1 MRVILFYLGDYPV
14 RSYGLVVALAILLSL
29 GLARYLARE
38 TVYRDHLSSFT
49 VTAVISAIIGARLW
63 EVLFFQWSYYSAHPL
78 EMAAIWNGGLSIQ
91 GAIVGGIGSAI
102 YYTWRHKLS
111 FWDFV
116 DTLAPAVVFG
126 QGVGRIACF
135 LNGDAFGSPTGSN
148 FGIVYPEGTIAYERY
163 GSQPLWPAEI
173 WEGQWDFVIFGI
185 LLAIKNKRLPKG
197 MIFATYQILYAL
209 GRFILEFLRG
219 DTPRYLFNWTAAQW
233 TSFIVVLVM
242 LTIMAFLTYK
252 ERLGKPSEMTR

>member
-1 MRVILFYLGDYPV
+1 MFCFLGDYPV
-14 RSYGLVVALAILLSL
+14 RSYGLVVVLAILLAV
-29 GLARYLARE
+29 GIARYLARD
-38 TVYRDHLSSFT
+38 TVYRDHISPFA

-63 EVLFFQWSYYSAHPL
+63 EVLFFQWSYYSTHPL
-78 EMAAIWNGGLSIQ
+78 EMLAIWNGGLSIQ
-91 GAIVGGIGSAI
+91 GAIVGGIASAI
-102 YYTWRHKLS
+102 YYAWRHKLA

-126 QGVGRIACF
+126 QGIGRIACF

-173 WEGQWDFVIFGI
+173 WEGQWDFIIFGI
-185 LLAIKNKRLPKG
+185 LLAMKNKRLPKG
-197 MIFATYQILYAL
+197 MLFATYQILYGL
-209 GRFILEFLRG
+209 GRFALEFLRG
-219 DTPRYLFNWTAAQW
+219 DTPRYLFHWTAAQW

-242 LTIMAFLTYK
+242 LIIMAFLKYR
-252 ERLGKPSEMTR
+252 ERLGKPSKITR